1 MDILFNNKI
10 DTIILDLDGVVTD
23 TASLH
28 EQAWKQTFTAFLTD
42 FSKRANQQFQSF
54 THDDYLEYLDG
65 KPRLQGAQ
73 DFLHSRNID
82 LPEGFDDDPPGF
94 LTVGSIANQKNH
106 LYYQFIDTQGVSAF
120 PDTKIMLIKWRLQGY
135 KLALISSSKSCRYII
150 DRAGLSGAFD
160 AIVDGN
166 DLVTMKLKGKPDPD
180 MFLYTTE
187 KIGSTYNHTAIIE
200 DAVSGIEAG
209 KRGNFAAIIGV
220 ARNDHPQLLLKH
232 GADKVVFTLT
242 ELSPQPQIRYIKEVP
257 SFTNTIDEFLKTH
270 SVNKFSIFL
279 DYDGTLTPIVSR
291 PEEAIISRQTKNILR
306 KLSQKCTVA
315 IISGRDRQE
324 IQSLIDIDSLYY
336 AGNHGFDIA
345 GPQNCSYIHPSVKII
360 QTYLSRAELLISDSL
375 SSIRGILIERKRFSI
390 AVHYRQ
396 VNPDS
401 VETIRNE
408 LNRICS
414 AVNGLKVTSGKKVFE
429 LQPDIEWNKGTAV
442 LWLIEKLL
450 PIASLTPERT
460 ILYIGDD
467 LTDEDAFREIAD
479 IGISVLVGSHDTV
492 TAAKYHL
499 NNVDQVIDFIETLV
513 IRAG

>member
-1 MDILFNNKI
+1 MNILDKDKI

-42 FSKRANQQFQSF
+42 FSKKTNKQFQQF

-65 KPRLQGAQ
+65 KLRIQGAQ

-82 LPEGFDDDPPGF
+82 LTEGFDDDPPGF

-106 LYYQFIDTQGVSAF
+106 LYYQFIDTHGVSAF
-120 PDTKIMLIKWRLQGY
+120 PDTRTMLIKWRLQGY

-160 AIVDGN
+160 TIVDGN
-166 DLVTMKLKGKPDPD
+166 DLITMKLKGKPDPD
-180 MFLYTTE
+180 MFLYTAE
-187 KIGSTYNHTAIIE
+187 KMGSTNNHTAIIE
-200 DAVSGIEAG
+200 DAVSGIEAA
-209 KRGNFAAIIGV
+209 KRGKFAAIIGI
-220 ARNDHPQLLLKH
+220 ARNDHPQRLLKH
-232 GADKVVFTLT
+232 GAHQVVFTLT
-242 ELSPQPQIRYIKEVP
+242 ELCPQPPIRYIKEIP
-257 SFTNTIDEFLKTH
+257 SFTSTIDEFLKTH
-270 SVNKFSIFL
+270 ALNKCSIFL
-279 DYDGTLTPIVSR
+279 DYDGTLTPIVPR
-291 PEEAIISRQTKNILR
+291 PEEALLSSHTRSLLR

-315 IISGRDRQE
+315 IISGRERQE
-324 IQSLIDIDSLYY
+324 IQSIIDIDSIYY
-336 AGNHGFDIA
+336 AGNHGFDIS
-345 GPQNCSYIHPSVKII
+345 GPHNCSYIHPSAKII
-360 QTYLSRAELLISDSL
+360 EPYLSRAELLVSESL
-375 SSIRGILIERKRFSI
+375 SSIQGILIERKRFSI

-396 VNPDS
+396 VNPDR

-429 LQPDIEWNKGTAV
+429 LQPDLEWNKGTAV

-460 ILYIGDD
+460 IMYIGDD

-492 TAAKYHL
+492 TAAKYRL
-499 NNVDQVIDFIETLV
+499 DNVDQVVDFIDSLV
-513 IRAG
+513 SRAG